1 MNSNS
6 EDSEAKK
13 TNNLIV
19 SFPNR
24 VHFNHKH
31 MTITSKPTKT
41 TKLNYLISSDK
52 QCVAISEGSNFFYL
66 GFVSQIFTIHRTA
79 GEAGWCVLPSKKLWV
94 ISLFCK
100 AFCSFFFLYTVIV
113 LAQNAFLK
121 TIIKNI

>member
-66 GFVSQIFTIHRTA
+66 GFVSQIFTIHRQQ
-79 GEAGWCVLPSKKLWV
+79 GKQGGVCYPQRNCE
-94 ISLFCK
+94 
-100 AFCSFFFLYTVIV
+100 
-113 LAQNAFLK
+113 
-121 TIIKNI
+121 